1 MATIADVR
9 LARLGIRPLAL
20 ALAGA
25 SGALLL
31 GALYFQYFEGLAPCP
46 LCLYQR
52 YAHAASLG
60 LALGAAAAPVRV
72 GRILLGLTGLA
83 FVAGAGIAGFHVGVE
98 QHWWAGLEGCTGE
111 VASGLSLDELKAQLM
126 DTPPARCD
134 EIPWS
139 FLGLS
144 MAAWNGAVSAALAML
159 ALIGARRAHG

>member
-1 MATIADVR
+1 MAIIADAR
-9 LARLGIRPLAL
+9 LARLGVRSLAL

-31 GALYFQYFEGLAPCP
+31 GALYFQYVEGLAPCP

-52 YAHAASLG
+52 YAHVTSLA
-60 LALGAAAAPVRV
+60 LALGAAAAHPRIGRV
-72 GRILLGLTGLA
+72 LLGLTGLA
-83 FVAGAGIAGFHVGVE
+83 FIAGAGVAGFHAGVE

-111 VASGLSLDELKAQLM
+111 VPSGLSLDELKAQLLEAS
-126 DTPPARCD
+126 PARCD

-139 FLGLS
+139 LFGLS
-144 MAAWNGAVSAALAML
+144 MAAWNGVLSTGLAVV